1 MHEFLKLLKRMGIQ
15 RKYVF
20 LLIGRSP
27 FDALRAW
34 MLASLMKNTFLCL
47 ENGDGGRLWAVCAAH
62 GLICALLFFYNGA
75 VWSVYGAFSAKAE
88 VRMQKILLQK
98 LMSLPLKQADGCSAD
113 WITKC
118 NSDVQAV
125 NTLMSGPLNVPH
137 VVTSILSTVLSSF
150 LMFGSSRLLFA
161 VTWVLVLPHLFLNYQ
176 IVLKGLPERK
186 EEALKAMAESTSVI
200 EPLVAQAEVIRLYDA
215 GKLMMKRCRES
226 SGRLMKLNRGMH
238 VRNALS
244 GAVLQLFGCGGFF
257 VLLAVGYDLALK
269 GMMSLAEVMYCLQLR
284 LAILAGML
292 MLFNSMNNVKA
303 NLVCVK
309 RIHDLLKEEGVYE
322 G

>member
-1 MHEFLKLLKRMGIQ
+1 MHELLKLLKRMGIQ

-20 LLIGRSP
+20 RLIGRSP

-176 IVLKGLPERK
+176 IVLKGLSERK
-186 EEALKAMAESTSVI
+186 EEAQKAMAESTSVI
-200 EPLVAQAEVIRLYDA
+200 EPLVAQAEAILLYDA
-215 GKLMMKRCRES
+215 GDLMMKRYCES
-226 SGRLMKLNRGMH
+226 SRRLMKLNRGMH
-238 VRNALS
+238 VRNVMS

-257 VLLAVGYDLALK
+257 ILLTVGYSLILK
-269 GMMSLAEVMYCLQLR
+269 GMMSVAEVMYCLQVR
-284 LAILAGML
+284 LAILTGMM
-292 MLFNSMNNVKA
+292 MLFDSMNNVKA

-309 RIHDLLKEEGVYE
+309 RIHDSLKEEGIYE